1 MPSSQTGIANN
12 ATQTSTSSS
21 PIGYGPYSAP
31 VSTVSSPSSSV
42 AAAVGATGSGY
53 MPAPTS
59 NGTITSPSTAPVPY
73 TGSATTEGV
82 DRKLMLCFVVSM
94 MAAIMML

>member
-1 MPSSQTGIANN
+1 MLN

-31 VSTVSSPSSSV
+31 VPAVSSPSSSV
-42 AAAVGATGSGY
+42 AGAIGATGSGY
-53 MPAPTS
+53 MPAPTG

-73 TGSATTEGV
+73 TGSATTEIV
-82 DRKLMLCFVVSM
+82 DHELMLCFIISM